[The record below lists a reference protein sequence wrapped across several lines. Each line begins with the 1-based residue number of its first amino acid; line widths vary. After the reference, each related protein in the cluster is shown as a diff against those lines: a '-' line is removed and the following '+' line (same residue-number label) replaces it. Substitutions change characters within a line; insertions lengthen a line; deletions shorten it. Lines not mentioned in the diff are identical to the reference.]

1 MTLKIEFIINV
12 DLKDFPAFY
21 DEEEDK
27 MIINLTNPVYLL
39 EEVIEDIINIAS
51 IHEVIHKVCPECS
64 EEQVRTLVALI
75 YKELRYG

>member
-1 MTLKIEFIINV
+1 MRIN
-12 DLKDFPAFY
+12 
-21 DEEEDK
+21 
-27 MIINLTNPVYLL
+27 ITNPDYLL